1 MASGHISLPGS
12 SKVVAVS
19 YKGAAPDIRRARLV
33 REKQSRE
40 TADRMERSQST
51 NLDAS
56 AWADAHRAQVRGHNR
71 QVRRG
76 GTTNTEEHPFIA
88 EVRQAA
94 REQKGQEVTDWLEEQ
109 EPEPEPEEG
118 TTGRVTQTLSGIFTS
133 AKEAI
138 GASWPPQQQKHLLPT
153 RGGIPKRNRFPANSL
168 HNLLPEDWGQGKRQ
182 RAINRYKKD
191 LRQAEEELQQLH
203 FREQPGGLA
212 DTAKQPGHAEP
223 SDADDLVWQYYAD
236 IINAG
241 DYSPDGTKPWTGSY
255 AAALAKSR
263 TRIIAAGDE
272 HSSGSDEELIAAIP
286 NTYFK
291 PVECAEEETPST
303 KSVFF
308 ADMGDTFDGR
318 ATSILSGEQT
328 KASPLRT
335 PISLY
340 RTPEYRK
347 PKLLVNSLGHKTT
360 APTKAQL
367 RATAAREPWEQDAE
381 RRKLLLV
388 EQSEGTLW

>member
-109 EPEPEPEEG
+109 EPELEPEEG

-168 HNLLPEDWGQGKRQ
+168 HNLLPEDWDKEKDNGQSTGTRKTYVRRRRNSSSSTSASSLEDWQTPRSNQATQNPATQTTLFGSTTHYQ
-182 RAINRYKKD
+182 RWRLQPCWHKD
-191 LRQAEEELQQLH
+191 V
-203 FREQPGGLA
+203 
-212 DTAKQPGHAEP
+212 D
-223 SDADDLVWQYYAD
+223 W
-236 IINAG
+236 
-241 DYSPDGTKPWTGSY
+241 
-255 AAALAKSR
+255 
-263 TRIIAAGDE
+263 
-272 HSSGSDEELIAAIP
+272 
-286 NTYFK
+286 
-291 PVECAEEETPST
+291 
-303 KSVFF
+303 
-308 ADMGDTFDGR
+308 
-318 ATSILSGEQT
+318 
-328 KASPLRT
+328 
-335 PISLY
+335 
-340 RTPEYRK
+340 
-347 PKLLVNSLGHKTT
+347 
-360 APTKAQL
+360 QL
-367 RATAAREPWEQDAE
+367 R
-381 RRKLLLV
+381 RRPR
-388 EQSEGTLW
+388 QIPHTDHRRW